1 MPEPASLSGFLGPRV
16 FSAPMGK
23 KSKAAATPALRV
35 LTEAGAW
42 HTTHTYEST
51 GTDFGAEAAGIMS
64 ERAGAPAERIFKT
77 LVVSLSGAGA
87 PNVLGVALVPVD
99 THLDLKAVASAFG
112 ASKASMADKDVA
124 QRVTGYVLGGVSPL
138 GQKKTLPTV
147 IDDAAE
153 RAREGGETVFFSG
166 GKRGLEIEM
175 APADLIALTGARI
188 ARIAAP

>member
-1 MPEPASLSGFLGPRV
+1 
-16 FSAPMGK
+16 MGK

-42 HTTHTYEST
+42 HATHTYEST

-64 ERAGAPAERIFKT
+64 EREGAPAARIFKT

-188 ARIAAP
+188 AEIAAP